1 MRLDFCSHNMVN
13 FFLMSSCDEVREGET
28 KQLDL
33 SVLRA
38 MDLDVPKNIL
48 RFSVVK
54 APEHGSIINHSSDR
68 PGSKR
73 REASRQSTVV
83 DFTMADLTNGS
94 YFLHVSAKGS
104 FHS

>member
-1 MRLDFCSHNMVN
+1 M
-13 FFLMSSCDEVREGET
+13 
-28 KQLDL
+28 DL

-54 APEHGSIINHSSDR
+54 APEHGSIR

-73 REASRQSTVV
+73 WEASRQSTVV

>member
-1 MRLDFCSHNMVN
+1 MVN
-13 FFLMSSCDEVREGET
+13 FSLMSSCDEVREGET

-68 PGSKR
+68 PASKR

-83 DFTMADLTNGS
+83 DFTMADLTNGTFYMS
-94 YFLHVSAKGS
+94 V
-104 FHS
+104 